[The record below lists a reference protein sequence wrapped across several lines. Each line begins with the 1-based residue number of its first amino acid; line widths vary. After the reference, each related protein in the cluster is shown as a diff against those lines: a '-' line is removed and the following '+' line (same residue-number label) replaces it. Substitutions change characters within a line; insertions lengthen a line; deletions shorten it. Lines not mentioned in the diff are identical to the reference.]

1 MKTIKMIENGFTPR
15 QVLVLE
21 LLKKEEKTASEMASN
36 LLSKVSITAIIDDL
50 SKRKLVKRKRS
61 KKDRRK
67 ILLSITE
74 EGKAILKK

>member
-1 MKTIKMIENGFTPR
+1 MIENGFTPR

-21 LLKKEEKTASEMASN
+21 LLKKEEKTASEMASD

>member
-21 LLKKEEKTASEMASN
+21 LLKKEEKTASEMASD